1 MVIEKIQIKNFG
13 KLNEKTIE
21 FSKGLN
27 VIYGANESGKT
38 TIHNF
43 LLGMLFGIEKSRGR
57 ASREDIYSTY
67 EPWNSASYYVGNMTM
82 EIDGKRF
89 FLERNFYHKEK
100 ATKLVNIEDKE
111 ELSVEYGDLEMLLGG
126 ITRENYQNTYCIK
139 QAGFLADA
147 SLASALENYM
157 ADVSNSGSGGVQ
169 IQVALAELSKKK
181 KQVEKERRRLLNI
194 RQITAERLSV
204 EAEVLKVDIALQK
217 NSDLTE
223 KLLEKESEKEPEH
236 PILQGRIRWGL
247 IIGVSMLVLGS
258 ICFATGI
265 GVGAGI
271 ICMVMALISCY
282 AGGIYYNK
290 RMVRQELPQELTE
303 ELNSLQEQW
312 REKENRYYNIE
323 EQLSELAEPT
333 PEERDLEEDQK
344 ALELSMEVI
353 QKIAKQ
359 IYEEVGDEL
368 HEAVSKN
375 LSKITNGK
383 YDSIVLDEELRLF
396 IWENGKKI
404 PVNQLSRGTLEQA
417 YLAMRMAVGSI
428 LMQEEPMP
436 VLLDETFSM
445 YDDNRLAD
453 TLRWLSEYPG
463 QILLFSCQKREIDIL
478 EQLSVPYHKIVLD

>member
-1 MVIEKIQIKNFG
+1 MIIEKIHIKNFG
-13 KLNEKTIE
+13 KLNEKTLE

-27 VIYGANESGKT
+27 VIYGTNESGKT

-43 LLGMLFGIEKSRGR
+43 LTGMLFGIEKSRGR
-57 ASREDIYSTY
+57 VGREDLYSTY

-82 EIDGKRF
+82 EIDGKHF

-100 ATKLVNIEDKE
+100 TAKLINIEDKE

-139 QAGFLADA
+139 QAGFMADA
-147 SLASALENYM
+147 SLATALENYM
-157 ADVSNSGSGGVQ
+157 VDVSNSGSSGVQ
-169 IQVALAELSKKK
+169 IQAALDELAKKK
-181 KQVEKERRRLLNI
+181 KSVEKERRRLLNM
-194 RQITAERLSV
+194 REITAERLTV
-204 EAEVLKVDIALQK
+204 EAEILKVDIAAQK

-223 KLLEKESEKEPEH
+223 KLKEQEQETENTSGK
-236 PILQGRIRWGL
+236 GGIRWGL
-247 IIGVSMLVLGS
+247 LGGLCMLVLGI
-258 ICFATGI
+258 ICFVAGL
-265 GVGAGI
+265 GVGLGI
-271 ICMVMALISCY
+271 VCMLTALMSCY
-282 AGGIYYNK
+282 LGGIFYSKK
-290 RMVRQELPQELTE
+290 RIKQEIPTELTE
-303 ELNSLQEQW
+303 ELISLQEQW
-312 REKENRYYNIE
+312 KEKENRYYNIE
-323 EQLSELAEPT
+323 EQLVELAEPT
-333 PEERDLEEDQK
+333 QEERDLAEDQK

-353 QKIAKQ
+353 RRISRQ

-383 YDSIVLDEELRLF
+383 YDSIVLDEELGLF

-478 EQLSVPYHKIVLD
+478 EQLSVPYQKIVLD